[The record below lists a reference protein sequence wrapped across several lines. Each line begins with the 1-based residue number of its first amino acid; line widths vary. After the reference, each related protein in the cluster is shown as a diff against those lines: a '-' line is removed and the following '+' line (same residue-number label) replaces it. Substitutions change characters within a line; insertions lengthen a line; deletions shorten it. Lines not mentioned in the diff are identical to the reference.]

1 MSDKTQEI
9 IDSVKCQLMDK
20 PLSVSEI
27 SEKLKINW
35 RTAENY
41 LEILKKLDLV
51 KEINREPIDLL
62 RTDPL
67 RFLKTYGGY

>member
-51 KEINREPIDLL
+51 KEINIKNT
-62 RTDPL
+62 RT
-67 RFLKTYGGY
+67 FYIYFFN